1 MYVLYVVE
9 IFAWPSHLLTTLIG
23 TPAFSVRVAKVCLSS
38 WKRKAEYAIMQT
50 GYGFAVACF
59 ALEGEDCAWHEKAG
73 SVRL

>member
-1 MYVLYVVE
+1 
-9 IFAWPSHLLTTLIG
+9 
-23 TPAFSVRVAKVCLSS
+23 
-38 WKRKAEYAIMQT
+38 MQT